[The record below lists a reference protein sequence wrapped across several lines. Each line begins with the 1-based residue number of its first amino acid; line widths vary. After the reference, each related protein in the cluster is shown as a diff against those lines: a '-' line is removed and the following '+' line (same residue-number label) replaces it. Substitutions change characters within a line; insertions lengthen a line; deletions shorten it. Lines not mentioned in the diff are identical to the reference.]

1 MDDSELL
8 HALTPYDGDV
18 LLEVRLSYTA
28 AASLTYGHRLDDDP
42 HQVQRAHKAFCGW
55 DDRAPPGNAARRK
68 AFDAAA
74 DELLALPPV
83 RAHSDT
89 SAAAH
94 PSPRLGPC
102 THYRGGTGEV
112 LQFTNVGQADTKHAV
127 TASRAKLPHA
137 IRSLPEGT

>member
-1 MDDSELL
+1 M
-8 HALTPYDGDV
+8 
-18 LLEVRLSYTA
+18 
-28 AASLTYGHRLDDDP
+28 
-42 HQVQRAHKAFCGW
+42 QRAHKAFCGW